1 MYYKHTRTQFVGKIE
16 VIIELEIEQLIVLT
30 VKFMIGQFYD
40 FNKVVISNLL
50 LILWVCYSS
59 YDKDMG

>member
-1 MYYKHTRTQFVGKIE
+1 MYKHTRTQYVATIE
-16 VIIELEIEQLIVLT
+16 VMIELKIEQLIVLI

-59 YDKDMG
+59 YDIDMG